1 MRASVCAFICYIF
14 NLSRW
19 ILHSLA
25 EMGASQSIPIY
36 GEILTAFDFG
46 VKLVLSGV
54 FAVAGKIAGN
64 EGLKNGASTFY
75 GDARKTFVEYSE
87 RSIIMAPLR
96 AARHYHTGQRE
107 EAGRVLRKMCRS
119 VEEVVDNT
127 PLIGHVKGV
136 VHYFAGDTEHSYNCM
151 IGSSRSAVVFGV
163 GALSGGLGF
172 GVGVGGAFGFLGG
185 VAYDAVITRAEK
197 RPYGVV
203 KLAGKVLKALQEG
216 DPYESA
222 RSLLDLTYTVGGD
235 ALAGASAAET
245 VELYKAKKQ
254 RSALEKKVGK
264 EAAQDHVDAA
274 KELNTLTEDINGDG
288 HVCTKAKNLDTGK
301 AEYGV
306 NERCRQGVRMN
317 EFKKKGE
324 ASGYKS
330 ITNAKKGNPGEFP
343 KSPGV
348 LEKAAKQQ
356 SIEVN
361 PIGKRS
367 PQACAE
373 HHAFNKLGTHG
384 RESNVSA
391 SSVMKTGDGYKAV
404 GRCGNC
410 QQYGKLMGKVPSD
423 QIHGMSVPVREFS
436 FRPVFKSAA
445 AGVRSGAKH
454 LPEKGTIKISVQ
466 EVIII
471 NYSE

>member
-1 MRASVCAFICYIF
+1 MRASVCALICYIF
-14 NLSRW
+14 NLCRW

-36 GEILTAFDFG
+36 GEIVTAIDWA
-46 VKLVLSGV
+46 VTLSCSG
-54 FAVAGKIAGN
+54 ALGVAGKIAGN
-64 EGLKNGASTFY
+64 EGLKNDAWKLY
-75 GDARKTFVEYSE
+75 GDAGKTLVEYSE
-87 RSIIMAPLR
+87 RSIIVAAGR
-96 AARHYHTGQRE
+96 AAGHYGTGQRE
-107 EAGRVLRKMCRS
+107 EAGRVWRKMGRS
-119 VEEVVDNT
+119 VEEVVDNI
-127 PLIGHVKGV
+127 PLIGHAKGV
-136 VHYFAGDTEHSYNCM
+136 GHYIAGDTEHSYNCM
-151 IGSSRSAVVFGV
+151 RASSRLLFVACAGP
-163 GALSGGLGF
+163 LSVGLGF
-172 GVGVGGAFGFLGG
+172 GVGVGAALGLLGG
-185 VAYDAVITRAEK
+185 FTFDTLISLAEK
-197 RPYGVV
+197 RPYGMS
-203 KLAGKVLKALQEG
+203 KLTGKVSKALQER
-216 DPYESA
+216 DAYESV
-222 RSLLDLTYTVGGD
+222 RSLQKLTYAASCD
-235 ALAGASAAET
+235 ALAGAYATET
-245 VELYKAKKQ
+245 VELLKAKKQ
-254 RSALEKKVGK
+254 KSALKNKVGK
-264 EAAQDHVDAA
+264 EATQDLLDTA
-274 KELNTLTEDINGDG
+274 KELDTLTEDINGDG

-306 NERCRQGVRMN
+306 NERCRQGLRMN

-330 ITNAKKGNPGEFP
+330 IRNAKKGNPGEFP
-343 KSPGV
+343 ESSGV
-348 LEKAAKQQ
+348 LEKAAKQHN
-356 SIEVN
+356 IEVN

-384 RESNVSA
+384 GESNVSA

-466 EVIII
+466 AVIII